1 MMPRGIANNMANK
14 AALRVPIDSG
24 TRLILASEA
33 SLPEDAC
40 QMDSGAERPPYQ
52 TFCHR
57 ALTEISGRSVNPS
70 ADRITCFSSITSR
83 RLLIGEIARW
93 RTAVSVTDFINNE
106 REEVP

>member
-1 MMPRGIANNMANK
+1 RGIANNMANK
-14 AALRVPIDSG
+14 AALSVPIDSG
-24 TRLILASEA
+24 TRPVLASEA

-40 QMDSGAERPPYQ
+40 QLYSGADRPSYQ
-52 TFCHR
+52 TLCHR
-57 ALTEISGRSVNPS
+57 ELIELSGRIIHTS
-70 ADRITCFSSITSR
+70 ADSSCCFSSITSR